1 MKNGELALLINEKD
15 SYLVE
20 KSDKKIQTAEG
31 IVNLNQ
37 IKRFDSFIKSH
48 TGKKFFIVK
57 PNLNDILKK
66 KVKRMPQVIL
76 PKDAA
81 LILAYTGVMPGSYV
95 VDAGSGTGYL
105 SIFLANYLKPGR
117 IVTYE
122 KDKNFANAARE
133 NFKSARLEKFILLKR
148 KDIRKGIAEKNIDL
162 ITLDMQYSEKVV
174 KRAYAALKH
183 GGWLVVY
190 SPYIE
195 QVKAVVKEMKKK
207 GFSEVK
213 TVENIVR
220 SWDVREH
227 TLPQRSGIMHT
238 GFITFARKVK

>member
-1 MKNGELALLINEKD
+1 MKNGELVLLINEKN
-15 SYLVE
+15 SYVVE
-20 KSDKKIQTAEG
+20 KSDAKIQTADG
-31 IVNLNQ
+31 IVDLKK
-37 IKRFDSFIKSH
+37 IKKFDSIAKTS
-48 TGKKFFIVK
+48 TGRKYFVAR
-57 PNLNDILKK
+57 PNLVDILRK

-81 LILAYTGVMPGSYV
+81 LILAYTGTMPGSNA
-95 VDAGSGTGYL
+95 VDAGAGTGYL

-122 KDKNFANAARE
+122 KNRSFAKIANE
-133 NFKSARLEKFILLKR
+133 NFKASRLEKFITLKQ
-148 KDIRKGIAEKNIDL
+148 KDIRKRLDEKNVDL
-162 ITLDMQYSEKVV
+162 ITLDMQYAESVV
-174 KRAYAALKH
+174 KHAYISLKY

-195 QVKAVVKEMKKK
+195 QVKKVVFQMKRK

>member
-1 MKNGELALLINEKD
+1 MKNGELILLINEKN

-20 KSDKKIQTAEG
+20 KSDKKIQTADG
-31 IVNLNQ
+31 IVDLKK
-37 IKRFDSFIKSH
+37 IKKIGSIVKTH
-48 TGKKFFIVK
+48 TGKFFSIVA

-66 KVKRMPQVIL
+66 RVKRMPQVIMT
-76 PKDAA
+76 KDAA
-81 LILAYTGVMPGSYV
+81 LILAYTGIMPGCNV

-105 SIFLANYLKPGR
+105 SIFLSNYLKPGK

-122 KDKNFANAARE
+122 KDKNFAKVARQ
-133 NFKSARLEKFILLKR
+133 NFKSSGLEKFIRLKQ
-148 KDIRKGIAEKNIDL
+148 KNILKGIDEKNVDL
-162 ITLDMQYSEKVV
+162 VTLDMQYSEKVV
-174 KRAYAALKH
+174 KHAYAALKL

-195 QVKAVVKEMKKK
+195 QVKAVVKEMKRK

-220 SWDVREH
+220 FWDVREH

-238 GFITFARKVK
+238 GFMTFARKVK